1 MADEKEFK
9 INPDLEALKKALM
22 AKFGEKNFSEALE
35 RARFK
40 YDMRFALQQRR
51 LSMNLDQKE
60 LAQLMNI
67 KQQQVSRY
75 ESGQNSL
82 PLERLYDFIH
92 ALDLELVLQDKQSGK
107 ILIRT

>member
-1 MADEKEFK
+1 MADDKDFK

-22 AKFGEKNFSEALE
+22 VKFGEKNFTEALE

-40 YDMRFALQQRR
+40 FDMRLALHQRR
-51 LSMNLDQKE
+51 LNMNLDQKE
-60 LAQLMNI
+60 LAQRMNI

-92 ALDLELVLQDKQSGK
+92 ALDLELVLKDKQSGE
-107 ILIRT
+107 ILVRT

>member
-1 MADEKEFK
+1 MADEKDFK
-9 INPDLEALKKALM
+9 SNPDLEALKKTLM
-22 AKFGEKNFSEALE
+22 AKFGEKNFSEALD

-40 YDMRFALQQRR
+40 SDMMRVLRQRR
-51 LSMNLDQKE
+51 IKMELDQKE
-60 LAQLMNI
+60 LAQRMNI

-92 ALDLELVLQDKQSGK
+92 ALDLELVLKDRHSEE